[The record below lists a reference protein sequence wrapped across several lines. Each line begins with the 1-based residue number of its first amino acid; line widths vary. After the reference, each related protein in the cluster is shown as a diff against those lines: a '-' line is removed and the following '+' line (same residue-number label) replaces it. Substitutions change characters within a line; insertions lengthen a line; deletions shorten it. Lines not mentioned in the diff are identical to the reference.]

1 VRVRRQPIVAVPAA
15 LAVATLAA
23 GCGGG
28 VLSAD
33 LFEVKRTGTVPGA
46 PLDLVVNDGGT
57 ARCNGKPPQPMSAPE
72 LLAARDLQR
81 QVQPLLLRRA
91 ALPPGPAP
99 VFTYTVRDQDGHLS
113 FSDDSPGQPPALF
126 RLALLSRQIARGACH
141 LQR

>member
-1 VRVRRQPIVAVPAA
+1 VRLRLPPTV
-15 LAVATLAA
+15 AVATALALGTLVA

-57 ARCNGKPPQPMSAPE
+57 ARCNEKSPQPISAPE

-81 QVQPLLLRRA
+81 QIQPLLARGA
-91 ALPPGPAP
+91 ALPAGSAP
-99 VFTYTVRDQDGHLS
+99 VFNYSVRDQDGHLR
-113 FSDDSPGQPPALF
+113 FSDDSAGQPPALF
-126 RLALLSRQIARGACH
+126 RLALLTRQIARGDCH
-141 LQR
+141 LPR